1 MKTYGIIRN
10 LDALGRISVPR
21 EICRTMDI
29 QPGDPIE
36 ITPCGDA
43 ISLKP
48 LKIQCVVCG
57 DTNEEKHII
66 HKGIHFCPVCL
77 AGIMR
82 ENK

>member
-29 QPGDPIE
+29 QLGDPIE
-36 ITPCGDA
+36 ITPCGDT

-57 DTNEEKHII
+57 DTDEARHIV
-66 HKGIHFCPVCL
+66 HKGVHLCPVCL
-77 AGIMR
+77 SEIIRMG
-82 ENK
+82 K